1 MQVVKQFHAR
11 PRDLSRTQRPV
22 DDDKVTIAV
31 LLMIGRHADKPCPTR
46 DDLIE
51 CTGLAR
57 RQAWRFVRQLQER
70 TLIEIEERG
79 RGKGRQRRMR
89 VQGGPWTSWTQRREP
104 GGEKPLLLA
113 AMRA

>member
-1 MQVVKQFHAR
+1 
-11 PRDLSRTQRPV
+11 
-22 DDDKVTIAV
+22 
-31 LLMIGRHADKPCPTR
+31 
-46 DDLIE
+46 
-51 CTGLAR
+51 
-57 RQAWRFVRQLQER
+57 VRQLQER